1 MVTKSPTSVTVRSGS
16 APTLFAP
23 RHYLFDR
30 LTPNDSLAS
39 IGTLQVPRA
48 CREKIAVLTASIRAA
63 PESWALIPRSSRRFR
78 RSKNESGAH
87 RIARLSRCPQ
97 LARIMRRY
105 RRPDRRAAKER
116 TSLHPM
122 AVTARPASRRSGLHS
137 QSFQGNPNLSRFF
150 RRRCPEREQNPPST
164 RSV

>member
-1 MVTKSPTSVTVRSGS
+1 MLIGTVNDGDQVANLRDGPKRKRTN
-16 APTLFAP
+16 ALRA

-87 RIARLSRCPQ
+87 RIARLRPMPA
-97 LARIMRRY
+97 AR
-105 RRPDRRAAKER
+105 KNHE
-116 TSLHPM
+116 TL
-122 AVTARPASRRSGLHS
+122 
-137 QSFQGNPNLSRFF
+137 
-150 RRRCPEREQNPPST
+150 PEA
-164 RSV
+164 